1 MLEQMAARYPNIV
14 AIATSMTHDEG
25 SVVGH
30 GCDDQFEFEF
40 ALDLLLDGFERLHE
54 QGWSSTAGEAG
65 PHVGGRPAQG
75 RPCRVGTSEEDMRTL
90 QEASMTKLGKFE
102 KYLIEEFFDDY
113 RAGAM
118 SQRTFTRRVAFI
130 TGSMAAASAA
140 MLLVGCTPEEVPR
153 STDPMPTP
161 SPSLG
166 HGDRHRVPRPGRRGP
181 RAPSLFPRALRV
193 W

>member
-1 MLEQMAARYPNIV
+1 
-14 AIATSMTHDEG
+14 
-25 SVVGH
+25 
-30 GCDDQFEFEF
+30 
-40 ALDLLLDGFERLHE
+40 
-54 QGWSSTAGEAG
+54 
-65 PHVGGRPAQG
+65 
-75 RPCRVGTSEEDMRTL
+75 
-90 QEASMTKLGKFE
+90 MTKLGKFE

-161 SPSLG
+161 SPSG
-166 HGDRHRVPRPGRRGP
+166 TGAVTASAGPVPG
-181 RAPSLFPRALRV
+181 AKSPSLFLRALRAS
-193 W
+193 